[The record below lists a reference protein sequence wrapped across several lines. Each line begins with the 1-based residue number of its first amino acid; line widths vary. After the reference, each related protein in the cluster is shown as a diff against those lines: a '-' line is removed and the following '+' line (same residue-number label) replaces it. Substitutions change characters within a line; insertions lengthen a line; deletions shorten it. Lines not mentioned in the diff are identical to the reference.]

1 MIKGIKLQLYPNR
14 EQEAALFQ
22 MFENSRF
29 IWNTMLGM
37 VEERYKNNPNLKTLN
52 NFALNNLLPC
62 LKQEYPD
69 LKKSDSSSLQIDNEN
84 LAKAWRSFFTNPKF
98 FRKPRFKSPKYPKQS
113 YTGKSRLTVL
123 KRRYIQIPKLG
134 VVKCSDTRQIEGK
147 IKRYTVSCNRGKYYL
162 SLQVEVP
169 DRLPLPKTGA
179 NIGIALSGVELAVLS
194 DGTVLENFKNK
205 YHKQGRYEDKAANR
219 HKDYLHKLT
228 TRIVRDYDVIVME
241 DFKTIKENPRLN
253 NPSWQLFKS
262 MLTYKCLWAGK
273 QLILIAPL
281 HSNQARLEGAYDLN
295 EIAIRVLKRGM
306 AKMN

>member
-1 MIKGIKLQLYPNR
+1 MIKGVKLRLYPN
-14 EQEAALFQ
+14 QKQKAALAQ
-22 MFENSRF
+22 MFENSNF
-29 IWNTMLGM
+29 VWNTMLSM
-37 VEERYKNNPNLKTLN
+37 VLERYKNNPELKILN

-62 LKQEYPD
+62 LKQEYPQ
-69 LKKSDSSSLQIDNEN
+69 LKKSDSSSLQLDNES
-84 LAKAWRSFFTNPKF
+84 LAKAWRNSFTNPKY
-98 FRKPRFKSPKYPKQS
+98 FRKPRFKSSNYSQS
-113 YTGKSRLTVL
+113 YTGKSRLTIL
-123 KRRYIQIPKLG
+123 KRRYLRIPKIG
-134 VVKCSDTRQIEGK
+134 IIKCSDTNQIEGK
-147 IKRYTVSCNRGKYYL
+147 IKRYTVSLNCGKYYL

-169 DRLPLPKTGA
+169 DRLPLPKTGE

-205 YHKQGRYEDKAANR
+205 YHKQGRYEDKAENR

-228 TRIVRDYDVIVME
+228 TRMVKDYDVIVME

-262 MLTYKCLWAGK
+262 MLTYKCSWAGK
-273 QLILIAPL
+273 ELILITPL